1 MTLGNAPA
9 TIAAQQVT
17 IVEIR
22 HQVWDRAA
30 HWRRAVEG
38 KSHAYTFA
46 ARMAGIFNVDHQSA
60 VEVARCAHPGTAR
73 IEQRQDGSAAA
84 RFTAAVRV
92 AGVGRKQLRQL
103 LDLVVI
109 EVAREGSVQIL
120 DRQPDLQALLKIH
133 DLRPAGHVQ
142 AGYNGASPAL
152 PGVPMTSMLVGVS
165 HSPIIMIRARAP
177 ADEPAI
183 LGLYAQCTQAIAAF
197 APECVVIFGSDH
209 FAGFFYSNMPA
220 YCLGLAAT
228 AVDDVGGFAGP
239 LNVPAATATE
249 LLQRLRRDGFDPSLS
264 QQMKVDHAFSQPLR
278 RLTGALDRY
287 PTIPLFIGALAPPF
301 IGFARS
307 RALGESVGRHFAAS
321 GQRVLYIGSGGLSHH
336 PTRYYP
342 LPGEAT
348 PSVAAWQLA
357 GPQGGDLSE
366 QQWLRKLYDEHVA
379 GADMLISG
387 QSTDRRPTLRAH
399 RDHPPRSAP

>member
-1 MTLGNAPA
+1 
-9 TIAAQQVT
+9 
-17 IVEIR
+17 
-22 HQVWDRAA
+22 
-30 HWRRAVEG
+30 
-38 KSHAYTFA
+38 
-46 ARMAGIFNVDHQSA
+46 
-60 VEVARCAHPGTAR
+60 
-73 IEQRQDGSAAA
+73 
-84 RFTAAVRV
+84 
-92 AGVGRKQLRQL
+92 
-103 LDLVVI
+103 
-109 EVAREGSVQIL
+109 
-120 DRQPDLQALLKIH
+120 
-133 DLRPAGHVQ
+133 
-142 AGYNGASPAL
+142 
-152 PGVPMTSMLVGVS
+152 MTSMLVGVS

-387 QSTDRRPTLRAH
+387 QRTKQDIRLNPDFDRAFMARFVAGDLDALAALDVDQCFAQAGIGSLELHTWIAALAAQRAGGGALPSRHVYSPTLEYGIGYGMAWS
-399 RDHPPRSAP
+399 PAP